1 MPVLLTVI
9 MPVYQLAG
17 RGLDRIDR
25 SLYSVALNALVPP
38 VIVMD
43 GSRPD
48 QFAAVEAITAK
59 YPFVQHVAW
68 PLQRL
73 NLPMLFNR
81 GIERAQTPYLFCTG
95 ADFLYRRDFF
105 ACLLDAMTSDSF
117 VTVPVQMLPRCEVT
131 EAMVAAWSF
140 PPTHPNAFGEWADGL
155 QCFHRRWYERAG
167 GYDERMAGWGGMDN
181 DHHFRA
187 RRAGLHCRWLEGSA
201 VLHIWHETEK
211 ASGPDREE
219 KQRQSRANWRLRDT
233 DKTIRRNQRVQ
244 REIVYRASGAAP
256 GAARVWIKDAREEVQ
271 AHWAQGNFYETQ
283 RHGLLNLVHQKC
295 RGGTFIDVGAF
306 IGNHTLFFAACCGA
320 DRVLAF
326 EPAQEAYEHLVA
338 NVALNGLGNVTA
350 FNLALGEHRGSVGLR
365 FSTVDPAQGGAMMTA
380 IDDHG
385 SLVLMERLDQIVEQ
399 EGVEQ
404 VTCLKV
410 DVEGYTLPV
419 LRGAR
424 ETIRRFRPVITCE
437 CRTVEE
443 FRAVDAFLGELG
455 YGVYTVQGQPFAMNH
470 TPTYLWEHRKVVDVT
485 VVITTY
491 NRPDSLRRLLQSLI
505 ADADADGL
513 RVDCRIYDDGSTL
526 PTTDLPA
533 GTDRFQISYVA
544 LERHHGKQAYWRLV
558 DRILRDLENTCSHY
572 YVQLPDD
579 VIALPG
585 FLRRAIETY
594 EAIEDPDKNCL
605 NLYLDDH
612 RIGKA
617 NWTAALPQIER
628 HNGFSVFK
636 IGWMDLC
643 YLAERRFFER
653 LGFRIEPVDPQRW
666 RRNPLLSSGVGM
678 QITHRLQGRGFYQVR
693 QGLLVSA
700 GLPSAMNPD
709 RPATENLETCQLDP
723 IIGGM
728 ASIPDRC
735 DYLRQAV
742 ASVLPCLDEL
752 HVYLNGYP
760 AVPDFLDHT
769 KIIVHRSQEHG
780 DLGDAGK
787 FFTVGS
793 RRSYYF
799 ALDDDIVYPPDFV
812 WTLLNT
818 LRAQRAQ
825 GRRVAVGLHG
835 KVMPS
840 RVEHYY
846 GGHRRQ
852 YHGAQA
858 LAEPKA
864 VHVLATC
871 ALVFHTDDL
880 PITLADFGGPRNM
893 ADIHFS
899 IACQR
904 HRVGCLV
911 IPRPERWIHIQP
923 IPAENTIWGQYH
935 RNDQAQTDLFNSW
948 RDWQLYA

>member
-1 MPVLLTVI
+1 MAPASLTVI
-9 MPVYQLAG
+9 LPVYQLAG
-17 RGLDRIDR
+17 RGLDRVDR
-25 SLYSVALNALVPP
+25 SLYSIALNTVVPA

-48 QFAAVEAITAK
+48 QFAAVEAITSRYA
-59 YPFVQHVAW
+59 FVQHVAW

-73 NLPMLFNR
+73 NLPVLFNR

-95 ADFLYRRDFF
+95 ADFLYRKDFF
-105 ACLLDAMTSDSF
+105 ARLLEAMTPECF

-155 QCFHRRWYERAG
+155 QCFHRSWYERAG

-187 RRAGLHCRWLEGSA
+187 RRAGLRCRWLEGSE

-244 REIVYRASGAAP
+244 REIVYRASDRTL
-256 GAARVWIKDAREEVQ
+256 GAARVWIKDPREEVQ

-320 DRVLAF
+320 ERVLAF
-326 EPAQEAYEHLVA
+326 EPVQEAFEHLTA
-338 NVALNGLGNVTA
+338 NVELNGLTNVTA
-350 FNLALGEHRGSVGLR
+350 FKLALGEHRGRVGLH
-365 FSTVDPAQGGAMMTA
+365 FSTVDPGQGGAMMTTV
-380 IDDHG
+380 DEGG
-385 SLVLMERLDQIVEQ
+385 SLAPMERLDQIVEQ
-399 EGVEQ
+399 EGVQQ

-419 LRGAR
+419 LRGAAD
-424 ETIRRFRPVITCE
+424 TMRRFRPVVTCE
-437 CRTVEE
+437 CRTSEE
-443 FRAVDAFLGELG
+443 FQLVDAFLTELG
-455 YGVYTVQGQPFAMNH
+455 YGVYTVQGKPFAMNH
-470 TPTYLWEHRKVVDVT
+470 TPTYLWEFQEVADVT

-491 NRPDSLRRLLQSLI
+491 NRPDSLRRLLRSLM
-505 ADADADGL
+505 ADAGDL
-513 RVDCRIYDDGSTL
+513 RVDCRVYNDCSTM
-526 PTTDLPA
+526 PYVGMPDSSERFRITTVDL
-533 GTDRFQISYVA
+533 DW
-544 LERHHGKQAYWRLV
+544 HHGKQEYWRMV
-558 DRILRDLENTCSHY
+558 DRIFRDLENLRSRY

-579 VIALPG
+579 VEALPG
-585 FLRRAIETY
+585 FLRHAMHTY
-594 EAIEDPDKNCL
+594 EAIQDPDKACL
-605 NLYLDDH
+605 NLYLDSH

-628 HNGFSVFK
+628 HNGVSVFK
-636 IGWMDLC
+636 TGWVDLC

-653 LGFRIEPVDPQRW
+653 LGFRIDPIGPERW

-678 QITHRLQGRGFYQVR
+678 QITHRLQGQGLYQVR
-693 QGLLVSA
+693 HSYLASDSV
-700 GLPSAMNPD
+700 PSAMNPH
-709 RPATENLETCQLDP
+709 RPADEDLAICQLDP
-723 IIGGM
+723 IVAGV
-728 ASIPDRC
+728 ASIPDRAE
-735 DYLRQAV
+735 YLRQAV
-742 ASVLPCLDEL
+742 GSVAPYVDEL

-760 AVPDFLDHT
+760 ETPSFLDQP
-769 KIIVHRSQEHG
+769 KITVHRSQEHG

-787 FFTVGS
+787 FFTVGTQ
-793 RRSYYF
+793 RGYYL

-818 LRAQRAQ
+818 LRGERKK
-825 GRRVAVGLHG
+825 GRRLAVGLHG
-835 KVMPS
+835 KVMPP
-840 RVEHYY
+840 RVAHYY
-846 GGHRRQ
+846 GGHLRQ

-858 LAEPKA
+858 LTETKA

-871 ALVFHTDDL
+871 GLIFHTDDL
-880 PITLADFGGPRNM
+880 PITIADFAGPRNM

-904 HRVGCLV
+904 HQVGCLV
-911 IPRPERWIHIQP
+911 IPRPDRWIRIQP

-935 RNDQAQTDLFNSW
+935 RNDRAQTDLFNSW
-948 RDWQLYA
+948 PDWRLYA